1 MQRQIGEMT
10 CVSFYCT
17 HITHACT
24 HTHAHT
30 HTHTHAHAHTHTH
43 THRHVLNNTS
53 HLVVVTHHSMLLLNS
68 QTLEL
73 LDWKD
78 LRGEQK
84 WPTRLRMATSVVP
97 VLCGC
102 AV

>member
-30 HTHTHAHAHTHTH
+30 QARSQQHIPPGGGHSPLHAAP
-43 THRHVLNNTS
+43 
-53 HLVVVTHHSMLLLNS
+53 
-68 QTLEL
+68 
-73 LDWKD
+73 
-78 LRGEQK
+78 EQ
-84 WPTRLRMATSVVP
+84 PDT
-97 VLCGC
+97 
-102 AV
+102 